1 MSSVKGNDRLRA
13 GNVMETLQAK
23 LEALPPSQKGL
34 ARFLLSHFD
43 EAVFLT
49 AAQLARRSGTSE
61 SSVIRFAKRLQYR
74 GFPELQEDLQALLR
88 RNLAPKERMQRAG
101 GIPEKSEAILDRI
114 SEMALTNIRESRK
127 LLNPQVLK
135 EAAKAITAAHTKY
148 VVGLRAS
155 SGTAQ
160 LLGFYLGLILPNIRI
175 QTDGGPALFEALL
188 SVSKKDVVL
197 AISYPRYTKWTVEGL
212 RYARKQGA
220 ATIAITDSQLSPI
233 AQIAEIAL
241 VARAASI
248 TFANS
253 YVGAML
259 VVDSLIG
266 MILNLTPQESLAR
279 LDAVERVLKGRDF
292 FYAA

>member
-1 MSSVKGNDRLRA
+1 MGRDRLQA
-13 GNVMETLQAK
+13 GNILDTLQAR

-34 ARFLLSHFD
+34 ARFLLTHFD

-61 SSVIRFAKRLQYR
+61 SSVIRFAKGLGYR

-101 GIPEKSEAILDRI
+101 GIPERSEAILDRMT
-114 SEMALTNIRESRK
+114 ETALANVRDTRK
-127 LLNPQVLK
+127 LLHHQDMK
-135 EAAKAITAAHTKY
+135 AAAKAVAGAHTKY

-155 SGTAQ
+155 AGTAH
-160 LLGFYLGLILPNIRI
+160 LLGFYLGLILPNVRV
-175 QTDGGPALFEALL
+175 QTEGGPALFEALL
-188 SVSKKDVVL
+188 SVSKADAVL
-197 AISYPRYTKWTVEGL
+197 AISYPRYTKWTVEVL
-212 RYARKQGA
+212 RYAREQGA

-233 AQIAEIAL
+233 AQIAETAL

-253 YVGAML
+253 YVGPMV
-259 VVDSLIG
+259 VVDTLIG
-266 MILNLTPQESLAR
+266 MILTQIPRQSLVR
-279 LDAVERVLKGRDF
+279 LDSVERVLRGHDF